1 MFENIIGH
9 DATTTVLRDEVT
21 ADRLPRA
28 ILLSGPAYSGKLS
41 IALELARVLACAR
54 SGDWGCE
61 CEVCLRHRDLSFPYL
76 LLLGWRY
83 WEAEIRAAADLLQRS
98 QSAACYHFFVRAV
111 RKLTRRYDG
120 ILWEGDE
127 TRLRPAA
134 GPVGELNELLEG
146 LTPELTEAPLE
157 KRCAKI
163 ETQVGKLVAT
173 VKTDNVP
180 ISQIRN
186 VERWLH
192 LSAPESRKVVIL
204 EHAEGL
210 QESSRNALL
219 RLLEE
224 PPAGVHLILLTR
236 RPDALIPTLRS
247 RLREYALRERS
258 SRQQGEVLRRIFRRE
273 PEPAASLRDYFLTW
287 QEFGAE
293 RLSAQV
299 TRFLAAVTDRPP
311 DGQAW
316 VAGPPGGYAHAA
328 GLPERLERER
338 LLAFLEQL
346 SEELRTQLRQGRPPV
361 LLHAWARQV
370 DQCVARVTT
379 LRIQPRHAL
388 QSLGSTLRA
397 AAGPASAAG
406 GPT

>member
-1 MFENIIGH
+1 M
-9 DATTTVLRDEVT
+9 
-21 ADRLPRA
+21 
-28 ILLSGPAYSGKLS
+28 
-41 IALELARVLACAR
+41 LACTR

-98 QSAACYHFFVRAV
+98 QSAACHHFYVRAV

-120 ILWEGDE
+120 LLWEGDE

-134 GPVGELNELLEG
+134 GPVGALNELLEG
-146 LTPELTEAPLE
+146 LTPELTGAVLE
-157 KRCAKI
+157 KRCARI

-204 EHAEGL
+204 EHAEGI

-247 RLREYALRERS
+247 RLRDYALRERS

-293 RLSAQV
+293 RLSAQA
-299 TRFLAAVTDRPP
+299 TRFLAAVTDPP
-311 DGQAW
+311 PKGQPW
-316 VAGPPGGYAHAA
+316 IAGPPGGYAHAA

-346 SEELRTQLRQGRPPV
+346 SEELRTQLRQGRPPA
-361 LLHAWARQV
+361 LLQAWAWQV
-370 DQCVARVTT
+370 DQCVARVTA

-388 QSLGSTLRA
+388 QGLGSALRA
-397 AAGPASAAG
+397 AAGPAPAAG
-406 GPT
+406 GST

>member
-9 DATTTVLRDEVT
+9 DATTTVLRDELA

-83 WEAEIRAAADLLQRS
+83 WEAEIRAASDLLQRS
-98 QSAACYHFFVRAV
+98 RSAACYHFFVRAV

-120 ILWEGDE
+120 LLWEGDE

-134 GPVGELNELLEG
+134 GPVGALNELLEG
-146 LTPELTEAPLE
+146 LAPELEGTALE

-186 VERWLH
+186 LERWLH

-204 EHAEGL
+204 EHAEGI

-273 PEPAASLRDYFLTW
+273 PEPAASLRDFFLTW
-287 QEFGAE
+287 QEFGGE

-299 TRFLAAVTDRPP
+299 TRFLAAVTDPPP
-311 DGQAW
+311 DGQSW
-316 VAGPPGGYAHAA
+316 IAGPPGGYAHAA

-346 SEELRTQLRQGRPPV
+346 SEELRIQLRQGRPPA
-361 LLHAWARQV
+361 LLQAWARQV

-388 QSLGSTLRA
+388 QGLGSVLRA
-397 AAGPASAAG
+397 AAGPAPAAG

>member
-9 DATTTVLRDEVT
+9 HATTTVLRDEVV
-21 ADRLPRA
+21 AGRLPRA

-41 IALELARVLACAR
+41 IALELARVLACTR
-54 SGDWGCE
+54 SGGWGCE
-61 CEVCLRHRDLSFPYL
+61 CEVCLRHRDLTFPYL

-83 WEAEIRAAADLLQRS
+83 WEVEIRAAADLLQRS

-120 ILWEGDE
+120 LLWEGDA
-127 TRLRPAA
+127 TWSRPAA
-134 GPVGELNELLEG
+134 ALVGELDELLEG
-146 LTPELTEAPLE
+146 LVPGLTGTALE

-173 VKTDNVP
+173 VKTENVP

-186 VERWLH
+186 LERWLH

-204 EHAEGL
+204 EHAEGI

-236 RPDALIPTLRS
+236 RSDALIATLRS

-273 PEPAASLRDYFLTW
+273 QETPSSLRDYFLTW

-293 RLSAQV
+293 SLSAQV
-299 TRFLAAVTDRPP
+299 TRFLAAVTDPP
-311 DGQAW
+311 PSGQRW
-316 VAGPPGGYAHAA
+316 IAGPPGGYAHAA

-346 SEELRTQLRQGRPPV
+346 SEELRTQLRQGRPPA
-361 LLHAWARQV
+361 LLQSWAWQV
-370 DQCVARVTT
+370 DQCVARMTA

-388 QSLGSTLRA
+388 QGLGSALRA
-397 AAGPASAAG
+397 AAGPAPFTG
-406 GPT
+406 ERT